1 MLKTTTINFK
11 VTFLGT
17 GTSQGIPVIGC
28 DCEVCLSDNPK
39 DNRLRCSALLT
50 IGDKTILIDAGPDF
64 RQQMLRA
71 GIQHLDAILLTHEH
85 NDHIIGLDDVRP
97 FNFRS
102 KKDMPVYGAA
112 RVLKE
117 VRERFDYIFA
127 ENKYPGAPMI
137 DLIEIQSE
145 PFKVEG
151 IEIQPVDIMHGKL
164 PIHGF
169 RIGDFA
175 YLTDLKTITDKEAE
189 KVKGVKVLVINALHH
204 WEHHSHLTLAQAIEM
219 VERLQ
224 PEKAYFLHMSHHIG
238 LHDVIDEQ
246 LPEGISLA
254 YDGLEITIG

>member
-1 MLKTTTINFK
+1 M
-11 VTFLGT
+11 
-17 GTSQGIPVIGC
+17 
-28 DCEVCLSDNPK
+28 
-39 DNRLRCSALLT
+39 LT
-50 IGDKTILIDAGPDF
+50 IGDKNILIDSGPDF

-112 RVLKE
+112 RVLQE
-117 VRERFDYIFA
+117 VRERFSYIFA

-137 DLIEIQSE
+137 DLIEIDSAPIEVQGV
-145 PFKVEG
+145 KV
-151 IEIQPVDIMHGKL
+151 QPVDLMHGKL

-175 YLTDLKTITDKEAE
+175 YLTDMKTISDQEAE
-189 KVKGVKVLVINALHH
+189 KVKGVQILVINALHH
-204 WEHHSHLTLAQAIEM
+204 WEHHSHLTLAQAVQM

-224 PEKAYFLHMSHHIG
+224 PEKAYFLHMSHHMG
-238 LHDVIDEQ
+238 LHEVIDDQ
-246 LPEGISLA
+246 LSQNISLA
-254 YDGLEITIG
+254 YDGLSIEVG

>member
-1 MLKTTTINFK
+1 
-11 VTFLGT
+11 
-17 GTSQGIPVIGC
+17 
-28 DCEVCLSDNPK
+28 
-39 DNRLRCSALLT
+39 LLT
-50 IGDKTILIDAGPDF
+50 IGDKNILIDAGPDF

-112 RVLKE
+112 RVLQE
-117 VRERFDYIFA
+117 VRERFSYIFA

-137 DLIEIQSE
+137 DLIEIESE
-145 PFKVEG
+145 VIEVQGIKV
-151 IEIQPVDIMHGKL
+151 QPVDLMHGKL

-175 YLTDLKTITDKEAE
+175 YLTDMKTISAQEAE
-189 KVKGVKVLVINALHH
+189 KVKGVKTLVINALHH

-224 PEKAYFLHMSHHIG
+224 PEKAYFLHMSHHMG
-238 LHDVIDEQ
+238 LHEVIDDQ
-246 LPEGISLA
+246 LSQNISLA
-254 YDGLEITIG
+254 YDGLSIKVG